1 MSLPRRLPVLL
12 RLLLGLGLRLLSQL
26 RTLNEESPVLLLL
39 LLLVDSLLGGLT
51 VLDGLLVDSLLGVL
65 RVLDGLLVL
74 PWTLNRTKLGV
85 SLPEGLPLAPPLPNP
100 EPLGPGNLPP
110 LAPPPTLPLPPLELA
125 LPRPPRT
132 PDPLATCSSSLAPL
146 FPLPAPRPLDD
157 PNPVPLPP
165 AQT

>member
-1 MSLPRRLPVLL
+1 MSLLRRLPVLL

-39 LLLVDSLLGGLT
+39 LLLVDSLLLG
-51 VLDGLLVDSLLGVL
+51 VLDGLLF
-65 RVLDGLLVL
+65 L
-74 PWTLNRTKLGV
+74 PWTLNLTELGV

-157 PNPVPLPP
+157 PNPLPLPP